1 MTLVSTLALSSS
13 RNKFLPNKK
22 KMMCLTSEDAVYT
35 GNDLGFWLTFHNEKH
50 VVTAA
55 SLEASLLPVAFSLS
69 LSLDCSALGV
79 SSKSRSEAFAVHP
92 LGGKKTSEGLDGHWG
107 VQLFSVPRWNFVPQR

>member
-35 GNDLGFWLTFHNEKH
+35 GNDLAGMLIFHNGKH

-69 LSLDCSALGV
+69 LSLSRLQRIRSIEQEQIRGFCSSSARRKKNERRLGW
-79 SSKSRSEAFAVHP
+79 SLGCAAF
-92 LGGKKTSEGLDGHWG
+92 LGA
-107 VQLFSVPRWNFVPQR
+107 